1 MNKLQSDM
9 IKAIR
14 LPLILGI
21 LFIHANNTP
30 IAHTVERSN
39 ELIIMLFSACVGG
52 VCVPL
57 FYNIWFF
64 IFL

>member
-1 MNKLQSDM
+1 MDKLQSNM

-30 IAHTVERSN
+30 IAHTVERGN
-39 ELIIMLFSACVGG
+39 ELGKQSKIGS
-52 VCVPL
+52 
-57 FYNIWFF
+57 
-64 IFL
+64 

>member
-1 MNKLQSDM
+1 MDKLQSNM

-30 IAHTVERSN
+30 IAHTVERGN
-39 ELIIMLFSACVGG
+39 ELVIMLLSTCVGTSYF
-52 VCVPL
+52 PR
-57 FYNIWFF
+57 
-64 IFL
+64 

>member
-1 MNKLQSDM
+1 MDKLQSNM

-30 IAHTVERSN
+30 IAHTVERGN
-39 ELIIMLFSACVGG
+39 ELVIMLLSTCVGS
-52 VCVPL
+52 VCATL